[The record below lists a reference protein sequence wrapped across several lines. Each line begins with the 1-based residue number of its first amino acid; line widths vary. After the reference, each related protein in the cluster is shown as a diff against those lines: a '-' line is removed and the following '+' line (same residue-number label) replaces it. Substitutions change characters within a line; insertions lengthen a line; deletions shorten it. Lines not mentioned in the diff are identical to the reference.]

1 MIFFD
6 SGSVMS
12 AQSVYFF
19 INFPFTFYQTAVQ
32 TVRNRHGVAGCF
44 QGGIECLCFVLRY
57 TVVIVAGRGG
67 DKVFTGSKIYPFGQS
82 IGSKITG
89 QMFASNCSMFPFF
102 CNGRISDGNE
112 RTASSKNV

>member
-1 MIFFD
+1 
-6 SGSVMS
+6 MS

-32 TVRNRHGVAGCF
+32 TVRNRHGVAGSF

-82 IGSKITG
+82 IGVENNR
-89 QMFASNCSMFPFF
+89 ADVC
-102 CNGRISDGNE
+102 E
-112 RTASSKNV
+112 